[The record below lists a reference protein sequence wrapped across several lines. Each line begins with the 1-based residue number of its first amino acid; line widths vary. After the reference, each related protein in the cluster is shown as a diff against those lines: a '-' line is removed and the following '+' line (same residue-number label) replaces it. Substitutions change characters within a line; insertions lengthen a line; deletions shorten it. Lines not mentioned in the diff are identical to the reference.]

1 MKLCPPIPALIISS
15 LLSFPLSL
23 ANLALAGEQV
33 AGYQIPSS
41 PLAALVEQAKQ
52 NKVLLSPD
60 GFWLLSLSPQGAPTV
75 KQLAQPMMR
84 LGGTEID
91 SHGHLPGKLPT
102 LYDELSL
109 RRASDMQ
116 RQSIP
121 GLSALMPV
129 MAPKFSPDGKTLALI
144 SLATDQPRLQLI
156 ELASGKVQEQDLRL
170 NFSLGVNYRWLPD
183 SSALLLPLVVGEHGQ
198 APSSQ
203 SAIPGMPAIKES
215 QPNQVA
221 KRTHR
226 NLLKNPADHQA
237 FAQQVLSQLALLS
250 TEGELRPLGSPVFL
264 LDADA
269 SPDGR
274 FILVEQLTE
283 PFSNRVPYRGFA
295 KRFEVMS
302 LTSGDAL
309 YRVRVPG
316 SDAERDDADMPGPAP
331 RLFHWQGEANL
342 VWVEGHR
349 SEAKR
354 SKTQETDA
362 PANDAAVHESS
373 DAQKAEASFRDTLY
387 TLSPPFTVSAKVLG
401 QTQWPIS
408 AINWRD
414 DGKALISQIRRSKQ
428 LIKVSLLSPATA
440 NTATAWQDWYQI
452 SSKDKYQDPGT
463 LVRDPVTHL
472 VATRNGAMYH
482 YGDGHSDDG
491 MRPFLATSKA
501 GEARSLLWQSAPS
514 AFERVVALESL
525 SPLQLLVSQETPLQ
539 PPRLYRVWPESG
551 KREPLIPLAKRQPAL
566 EGIQKEHIQ
575 FSRADGQPLSGTL
588 YLPANYRHGDGPLP
602 VLIWAY
608 PREYKNAEVAAQV
621 DFNPLSY
628 PRLSPLSAPA
638 MVAAGFAVFDRVS
651 MPIIGVGKNK
661 PNDTFLAQLVANAEA
676 AVKVLTDRGIAEP
689 GRIAVGG
696 HSYGAFMVA
705 NLLAHTDLFAT
716 GIARSGAYNR
726 SLTPF
731 GFQNER
737 RNYWEAQALYQQ
749 MSPFN
754 VADKINEPLLL
765 IHGEA
770 DANSG
775 TYPMQSSRLF
785 DAVSTLGG
793 QARLVTLPFEGHSYR
808 ARESQLHVLWEQEA
822 WLRSHLSPKETT
834 AAAAAQPL

>member
-414 DGKALISQIRRSKQ
+414 DGKDLISQIRRSKQ

-785 DAVSTLGG
+785 DAVSTQIG
-793 QARLVTLPFEGHSYR
+793 R
-808 ARESQLHVLWEQEA
+808 AHV
-822 WLRSHLSPKETT
+822 
-834 AAAAAQPL
+834 